1 MVFNRA
7 FDLRPALIVRCGSGS
22 DVARTLDFGQKHDLP
37 PAVRGGGH
45 SRLGYGMRDGGVVID
60 LSTMKR
66 VEVDT
71 GKHVVRAEAG
81 TLVRDLDEATRRFGL
96 ATTSG
101 GCPISTT
108 LKTSCGSIK
117 TSSRISFA
125 TIGTARSFRISV
137 TDARHFLN
145 QIEANELS
153 LGRDQSRTI
162 RVELAVP
169 AGIAAG
175 TSDDTVVIVA
185 TGITGA
191 STSNS
196 GVVDF
201 AVSPSSASQNP

>member
-1 MVFNRA
+1 M
-7 FDLRPALIVRCGSGS
+7 
-22 DVARTLDFGQKHDLP
+22 
-37 PAVRGGGH
+37 
-45 SRLGYGMRDGGVVID
+45 VID
-60 LSTMKR
+60 LSEVKR

-71 GKHVVRAEAG
+71 GKRVVRAEAG
-81 TLVRDLDEATRRFGL
+81 TLVRDLDEATQRFGL

-101 GCPISTT
+101 GYPISTT
-108 LKTSCGSIK
+108 LKTFCGSIK

-125 TIGTARSFRISV
+125 TIGNARSFGISV

-153 LGRDQSRTI
+153 LDTDQSRTV